1 MQSWTATTYGGRDEM
16 LRFIFKQTNC
26 DDNRADKY
34 EAHYTIDIDS
44 PVLQAALTS
53 GGNGPM
59 GFERH
64 ELIGVE
70 VLPSN
75 TQANRTNP

>member
-1 MQSWTATTYGGRDEM
+1 M

-26 DDNRADKY
+26 DDNRSDKR
-34 EAHYTIDIDS
+34 ETHYTIDIDS

-53 GGNGPM
+53 GGSGPM

-70 VLPSN
+70 VLPPN
-75 TQANRTNP
+75 VGGER